1 MFSENRTFD
10 IRDRI
15 PSKII
20 RERERDRMSYKIS
33 VITVVRNGEKTL
45 EQTILSVLNQT
56 YDNMEYIIVDGAS
69 TDGTVDIIKKYE
81 KHLAAWISEP
91 DRGVYDAM
99 NKGIDKATGIWTNFM
114 NSGDCFYNNDVISSF
129 VSRVS
134 ESVDVFYGDTLIR
147 RVWGDLITKP
157 FPLTKLKDHIPFCHQ
172 SCFTRTDLLKR
183 IKFDL
188 QYKICADYDFYYD
201 LYQANMR
208 FVYAPVIISL
218 FEATD
223 GISSSNTLAMY
234 KECCQIA
241 GKKNSIVREMQFK
254 LLWLNI
260 FFRKR
265 IKKIILHSPFFTYYK
280 IYKVKFTR

>member
-1 MFSENRTFD
+1 LIFETKFRA
-10 IRDRI
+10 
-15 PSKII
+15 KQLEKKEK
-20 RERERDRMSYKIS
+20 ERERMSCKIS

-56 YDNMEYIIVDGAS
+56 YSNIEYIIIDGAS
-69 TDGTVDIIKKYE
+69 TDGTVDIIKRYE
-81 KHLAAWISEP
+81 RRLACWISEP
-91 DRGVYDAM
+91 DKGIYDAM
-99 NKGIDKATGIWTNFM
+99 NKGIDKATGVWTNFM
-114 NSGDCFYNNDVISSF
+114 NSGDYYYNNDVISSF
-129 VSRVS
+129 VGRLSGA
-134 ESVDVFYGDTLIR
+134 VDVFYGDTLIR

-157 FPLTKLKDHIPFCHQ
+157 LRLDTLKEHIPFCHQ

-188 QYKICADYDFYYD
+188 RYKICADYNFYYN

-208 FVYAPVIISL
+208 FFYIPLTVSV

-223 GISSSNTLAMY
+223 GVSSSNTLAMY

-241 GKKNSIVREMQFK
+241 GKKNSIVRRMQFK
-254 LLWLNI
+254 LLWLYI

-265 IKKIILHSPFFTYYK
+265 MKKIILHSPVFIYYK
-280 IYKVKFTR
+280 HYKIKYTR